1 MSLVYIKYLFYK
13 LKNKKKSI
21 IRIAIYYISFA
32 QNHFIK
38 HITMKIMIFT
48 L

>member
-1 MSLVYIKYLFYK
+1 MYIGDMNKLFMSLVYIKYLFYK

-32 QNHFIK
+32 
-38 HITMKIMIFT
+38 
-48 L
+48 